1 MGTVLCR
8 LLSDLVV
15 HPPTHALTP
24 SHPLTPAS
32 PKIQI
37 QCRVDLNLLVDY
49 AWPRFLSA
57 APSFVAAVPSASD
70 LGDLLLALSPSS
82 TLAAGGLYANLPQ
95 ILGWGP
101 QQQQQQQTQQASAG
115 AGGVP
120 GPAAG
125 ASGEGDSGGG
135 GSGGKVSAVCEV
147 IRGAVLHLPGRF
159 VPLGHLKTVVMSY
172 ARWDGGGAG
181 GGVGGVCMCETGLW
195 GGK

>member
-15 HPPTHALTP
+15 HPPTHPPTRP
-24 SHPLTPAS
+24 RSHPLPHTLKPAS

-57 APSFVAAVPSASD
+57 APSFVAAVPSGSD
-70 LGDLLLALSPSS
+70 LGDLLLALSPAS

-95 ILGWGP
+95 MLGWGP
-101 QQQQQQQTQQASAG
+101 QQQQQQQVSAG

-125 ASGEGDSGGG
+125 AAGEGNCGG
-135 GSGGKVSAVCEV
+135 GSGGKVSAVCEA

-172 ARWDGGGAG
+172 ARWDRRGGRQEG
-181 GGVGGVCMCETGLW
+181 GL
-195 GGK
+195 